1 MRHRFGFNGASTGP
15 ADLLTDLRAARE
27 ANYDAL
33 EIRETKLKAYL
44 EAQGSLPA
52 LRERLVGAGLEAI
65 SLNTIEDSTLRTD
78 MGQKIVLEKCRI
90 LCDVAAALACPF
102 VVAVPSPLRRTDP
115 AQVSAKTV
123 EALRAMVALAKPY
136 GVRIGFEF
144 LGFADSS
151 VNTLKAARE
160 IVEAVND
167 PTVGLV
173 IDAFHFYVGGSTW
186 EMLDQLDPTR
196 LFLVH
201 LDDAEK
207 NVPQEQLTDAH
218 RVLPGDGVIPLR
230 DLVHRVHALG
240 YNGVYS
246 IELFRPEYWKWD
258 PAHLARV
265 ALYKMEAL
273 FVGLDAG
280 GGTSS
285 VGSGV

>member
-1 MRHRFGFNGASTGP
+1 MRRRFGFNGASTGP
-15 ADLLTDLRAARE
+15 ADLLTDVRVAHE

-33 EIRETKLKAYL
+33 EIRDTKLRAYL
-44 EAQGSLPA
+44 EAEGSLPT
-52 LRERLVGAGLEAI
+52 LRERLIQAGLEAI
-65 SLNTIEDSTLRTD
+65 SLNTIEDSTLRTEI
-78 MGQKIVLEKCRI
+78 GQKIVLEKCRI

-102 VVAVPSPLRRTDP
+102 VVAVPSPLRRTDA
-115 AQVSAKTV
+115 AQVPAKTV
-123 EALRAMVALAKPY
+123 EALRAAAAVAKPY

-144 LGFADSS
+144 LGFADCS
-151 VNTLKAARE
+151 VNTLGAARE

-167 PTVGLV
+167 PAVGLV

-186 EMLDQLDPTR
+186 EMLDQVDPAR

-201 LDDAEK
+201 LDDAE
-207 NVPQEQLTDAH
+207 NVPREQLTDAH
-218 RVLPGDGVIPLR
+218 RLLPGDGVIPLR
-230 DLVHRVHALG
+230 DLVHRLHALG

-246 IELFRPEYWKWD
+246 VELFRPDYWKWD

-285 VGSGV
+285 AGSGV

>member
-1 MRHRFGFNGASTGP
+1 MRRRFAFNGASTGS
-15 ADLLTDLRAARE
+15 ADLLTDVRVARQ

-33 EIRETKLKAYL
+33 EIRDAKLRAYL

-52 LRERLVGAGLEAI
+52 LRERLVQAGLEAI
-65 SLNTIEDSTLRTD
+65 SLNTIEDSTLRTEI
-78 MGQKIVLEKCRI
+78 GQKIVLEKCRI

-102 VVAVPSPLRRTDP
+102 VIAVPSPLRRTDP
-115 AQVSAKTV
+115 AQVPAKTV
-123 EALRAMVALAKPY
+123 EALRAAVAVAKPY

-151 VNTLKAARE
+151 VSTLGAARE

-167 PTVGLV
+167 PAVGLV

-186 EMLDQLDPTR
+186 EMLDQLDPAR

-201 LDDAEK
+201 LDDAE
-207 NVPQEQLTDAH
+207 NVPREQLTDAH
-218 RVLPGDGVIPLR
+218 RLLPGDGVVPLR
-230 DLVHRVHALG
+230 DLVRRLHALG

-273 FVGLDAG
+273 FVGLDDG
-280 GGTSS
+280 GETGS